1 MTERL
6 VDREVRWLN
15 LNTADITGGANP
27 AYTGVVG
34 VGVAGG
40 YTNSIGTV
48 NARNDVQTWFKVN
61 MREVVGTKWANKY
74 KTFGI
79 RPVYV
84 NWSAHRQ
91 FFGSQNARFLR
102 ISYSGLPWMGS
113 YDVKTK
119 GRRNEQVIVPSIN
132 EVMSANSQLVYCF
145 GFGNAV
151 FPASEF
157 QLLADVD
164 YYDITIS
171 YSCADGSSS
180 ITYAFNASQ
189 SYALPTAQYGFI
201 IWPIVPKTALV
212 QTHGYPLQKT
222 KRLRLEGDTDP
233 EEDDGIL
240 S

>member
-15 LNTADITGGANP
+15 LNTADITGGQNP

-40 YTNSIGTV
+40 YTNSI
-48 NARNDVQTWFKVN
+48 
-61 MREVVGTKWANKY
+61 
-74 KTFGI
+74 
-79 RPVYV
+79 
-84 NWSAHRQ
+84 
-91 FFGSQNARFLR
+91 
-102 ISYSGLPWMGS
+102 
-113 YDVKTK
+113 DVKTR

-212 QTHGYPLQKT
+212 KTHGYPLQKT
-222 KRLRLEGDTDP
+222 KRLRLEGDADP
-233 EEDDGIL
+233 EDDDGIL